1 MHDTT
6 ENRLAAIA
14 RALGVHVQA
23 SRDETLAAIAH
34 ELGHALDAPTIE
46 GKLDQ
51 AEALAQ
57 HHKKHRAPAAVDAEG
72 GKKSNSSKA
81 AKVPRRGSSKGK
93 K

>member
-14 RALGVHVQA
+14 RALGITIQA

-34 ELGHALDAPTIE
+34 ELGHELNAPTIE
-46 GKLDQ
+46 GKLAQ
-51 AEALAQ
+51 AEALAAGHTAHS
-57 HHKKHRAPAAVDAEG
+57 HHKT
-72 GKKSNSSKA
+72 GKTPNSSKA
-81 AKVPRRGSSKGK
+81 AKVPRGSVRKGK